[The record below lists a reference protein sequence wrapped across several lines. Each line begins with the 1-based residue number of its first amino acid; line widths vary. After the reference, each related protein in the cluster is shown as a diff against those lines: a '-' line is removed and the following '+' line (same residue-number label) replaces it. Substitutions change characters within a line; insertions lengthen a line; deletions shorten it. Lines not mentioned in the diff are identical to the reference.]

1 MKKGFL
7 EELIADVTDIKRKN
21 FLYYSTKY
29 VPSRHDNSFTFER
42 GLDKVGKE
50 IETTVLYVDIRNSV
64 ELNRKHHIQTMGRIY
79 TAFTK
84 CVLKIARNHGGSV
97 RNIIGDR
104 VMIVFPTQNCFTNAV
119 NCAISINHASK
130 YVIAKIFPEVDF
142 KCGIGIDY
150 GKMNVVKVGLHRIGE
165 EGYENRNL
173 VWVGYPANIAS
184 RLTDI
189 ANKTIESTEVEVIYY
204 PYIPSFPIFTPGVG
218 LGRGNFFEGGYS
230 KTPSTIVVDELDFVK
245 KIDYGS
251 ILGITYSG
259 GKLERFKKIKKSIS
273 YRPILITKAVY
284 DGFKKENPQL
294 NALKWLTPLKNHNIK
309 NVSLD
314 IYHADIY
321 WKFD

>member
-7 EELIADVTDIKRKN
+7 DELIADVTDIKRKN

-29 VPSRHDNSFTFER
+29 VPSRHDTSFTFER
-42 GLDKVGKE
+42 GKDKVGKE

-130 YVIAKIFPEVDF
+130 YLIAKIFPDVDF

-150 GKMNVVKVGLHRIGE
+150 GIMNVIKVGLHRIGE

-189 ANKTIESTEVEVIYY
+189 ANKTIETNQVEVVYY
-204 PYIPSFPIFTPGVG
+204 PYIPPMPVFKAGFGLFIEKFTK
-218 LGRGNFFEGGYS
+218 GGYAT
-230 KTPSTIVVDELDFVK
+230 TPSTIIVDELEFAN

-251 ILGITYSG
+251 ILGITFSG
-259 GKLERFKKIKKSIS
+259 GKLDSFRKIKNSIS
-273 YRPILITKAVY
+273 YRPILMTKAVY
-284 DGFKKENPQL
+284 DGFKKENPQR

-309 NVSLD
+309 NVSLE
-314 IYHADIY
+314 IYHADIF
-321 WKFD
+321 WKF